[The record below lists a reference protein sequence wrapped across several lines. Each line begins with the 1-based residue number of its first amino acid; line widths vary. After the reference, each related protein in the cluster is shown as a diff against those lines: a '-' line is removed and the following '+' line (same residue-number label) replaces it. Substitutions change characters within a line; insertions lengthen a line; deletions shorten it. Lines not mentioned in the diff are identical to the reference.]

1 MAGVRVDWSAEAL
14 ASPHPR
20 SLPAPFC
27 VGKWSNGSGAA
38 PPWARCPRGDH
49 GGSPRQKLGAFLQVQ
64 FGVMEVA
71 TGLAGRLSPAL
82 APPRLNVVRH
92 LCNVCSTFVQGLFNV
107 CRMSIGSVTQLRP
120 SLPQRSPRARARR
133 RKPSGRAA
141 GARRMLGRGSRDE
154 AAPARCPRAACPTVS
169 PTAPPTVASAL
180 PLRQGAARSLLVV
193 EPILREVAPRATI
206 CCLRSKPV

>member
-38 PPWARCPRGDH
+38 APWARCPRGDH

-71 TGLAGRLSPAL
+71 TGLAGRLSPAVP
-82 APPRLNVVRH
+82 PPRLNV
-92 LCNVCSTFVQGLFNV
+92 CATFVQRLFNV
-107 CRMSIGSVTQLRP
+107 CARFVQCVPHVHRFGHATA
-120 SLPQRSPRARARR
+120 SLLTAEV
-133 RKPSGRAA
+133 AA
-141 GARRMLGRGSRDE
+141 GAGAAQKAFRARGGRAPDAWEGLPRRSSSSEVPPRCLPYRFPYRSPYRRPHPPP
-154 AAPARCPRAACPTVS
+154 PARSCPQP
-169 PTAPPTVASAL
+169 PPPLPTVAPTRVPTVHSL
-180 PLRQGAARSLLVV
+180 P
-193 EPILREVAPRATI
+193 ATAG
-206 CCLRSKPV
+206 C